1 MKSVTV
7 ALLAYKEED
16 NLKVLLPKIHE
27 QIEKVTTDYE
37 ILVVDTEKPLDH
49 TEEVC
54 RKFGA
59 RYVNQEEDGFGGA
72 FRTAIRYADKELFLI
87 LDSDGSHD
95 PSRIP
100 VMYRYYLEGGYD
112 LVIGSRYVRGGKTS
126 DNLTSIMMSKILNG
140 VYRTILGIKAHD
152 ISTDYRL
159 YNTAQ
164 LKSIKL
170 THEYY
175 DILQEVLVKLSMN
188 KRDFKIGEIPINFTK
203 RMFGESKRQL
213 IPFIISYIK
222 TLFEL
227 TALKYRIKKER

>member
-1 MKSVTV
+1 
-7 ALLAYKEED
+7 
-16 NLKVLLPKIHE
+16 
-27 QIEKVTTDYE
+27 
-37 ILVVDTEKPLDH
+37 
-49 TEEVC
+49 
-54 RKFGA
+54 
-59 RYVNQEEDGFGGA
+59 
-72 FRTAIRYADKELFLI
+72 
-87 LDSDGSHD
+87 
-95 PSRIP
+95 
-100 VMYRYYLEGGYD
+100 MYRYYLEGGYD

>member
-72 FRTAIRYADKELFLI
+72 FRTAIRYADKELFL
-87 LDSDGSHD
+87 
-95 PSRIP
+95 
-100 VMYRYYLEGGYD
+100 
-112 LVIGSRYVRGGKTS
+112 
-126 DNLTSIMMSKILNG
+126 
-140 VYRTILGIKAHD
+140 
-152 ISTDYRL
+152 
-159 YNTAQ
+159 
-164 LKSIKL
+164 
-170 THEYY
+170 
-175 DILQEVLVKLSMN
+175 
-188 KRDFKIGEIPINFTK
+188 
-203 RMFGESKRQL
+203 
-213 IPFIISYIK
+213 
-222 TLFEL
+222 
-227 TALKYRIKKER
+227 